1 MNEKIL
7 KARDKHKSIPDE
19 DEDTKTQQ
27 EDGEDDAEM
36 TKHFGLLKTHK
47 CSQAQKSCA
56 NMKWLQNE
64 EVMVASVVVFSSPY
78 LVVSIL
84 VTQLIFFVFYL
95 FCC

>member
-7 KARDKHKSIPDE
+7 EARDKHQSIPDE

-64 EVMVASVVVFSSPY
+64 EVMVEVEKSSIYKTQMLDRVASE
-78 LVVSIL
+78 
-84 VTQLIFFVFYL
+84 
-95 FCC
+95 

>member
-64 EVMVASVVVFSSPY
+64 EVMVEVEKSNIYKTQMLDRVASE
-78 LVVSIL
+78 
-84 VTQLIFFVFYL
+84 
-95 FCC
+95 

>member
-64 EVMVASVVVFSSPY
+64 EVMVEVEKSSIYKTQMLDRVASE
-78 LVVSIL
+78 
-84 VTQLIFFVFYL
+84 
-95 FCC
+95 

>member
-7 KARDKHKSIPDE
+7 EARDKHQSIPDE

-64 EVMVASVVVFSSPY
+64 EVMVEVEKSNIYKTQMLDRVASE
-78 LVVSIL
+78 
-84 VTQLIFFVFYL
+84 
-95 FCC
+95 